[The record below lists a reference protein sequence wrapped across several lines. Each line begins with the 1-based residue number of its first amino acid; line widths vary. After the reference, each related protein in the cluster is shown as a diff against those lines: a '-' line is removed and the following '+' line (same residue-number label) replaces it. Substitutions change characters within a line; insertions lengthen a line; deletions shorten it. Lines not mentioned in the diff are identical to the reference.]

1 MPNALYE
8 AAGLT
13 PPKGKKHI
21 FTDKYHRCVVK
32 CAKKQGGV
40 IKGKVDCHAV
50 CMAAIG
56 KGKAVNK
63 KHQK

>member
-40 IKGKVDCHAV
+40 IKGKVD
-50 CMAAIG
+50 
-56 KGKAVNK
+56 
-63 KHQK
+63 